1 MTPPKAVPTKVVET
15 TKSLTARAGW
25 MKARIQALTVPAQ
38 KMLVLS
44 WPQGV
49 PHFDECT
56 NDHFD
61 ALLRVIELVEAE
73 HSAPFFE
80 PDPTTP
86 KPKKRNIAGFDNPKD
101 AFPG

>member
-1 MTPPKAVPTKVVET
+1 
-15 TKSLTARAGW
+15 
-25 MKARIQALTVPAQ
+25 MKARIQALTGEAQ
-38 KMLVLS
+38 KMLILS

-49 PHFDECT
+49 PHFDQCT

-80 PDPTTP
+80 PDPTKP
-86 KPKKRNIAGFDNPKD
+86 KPKKRKIAGFDNPDD
-101 AFPG
+101 AYPG